1 MSKDTSNIF
10 GRRLNQARLI
20 KGISMEELGQ
30 SVQPSVSRQAIN
42 KYEKGQSMPDSR
54 MLISLGRVLGVKP
67 DYFFRPFTVEVDK
80 VMFRKKSR
88 FSEKDALAVKE
99 KVREELER
107 YLEAEQLSGI
117 ASSFSLQHKQIT
129 NDSDVIAFANS
140 VRQKL
145 GLGVD
150 GISNVIE
157 VLEDNGIKIIEVSES
172 ESFEGLSGYAND
184 NIPLIVINCN
194 LTSERKRFTLLH
206 EFGHLLMK
214 FGGDTSNKVIE
225 DACNIFA
232 REILLPSEVLK
243 LRLGNSRHDISL
255 AELTDIPSIL

>member
-1 MSKDTSNIF
+1 MDTSNIF

-20 KGISMEELGQ
+20 KGISMEELGR
-30 SVQPSVSRQAIN
+30 SVQPSVSRHAIN

-54 MLISLGRVLGVKP
+54 MLISLGMVLGVKP

-107 YLEAEQLSGI
+107 YLEVEQLSGV

-129 NDSDVIAFANS
+129 NGGDVIVFANS

-150 GISNVIE
+150 GISNV
-157 VLEDNGIKIIEVSES
+157 
-172 ESFEGLSGYAND
+172 
-184 NIPLIVINCN
+184 
-194 LTSERKRFTLLH
+194 
-206 EFGHLLMK
+206 
-214 FGGDTSNKVIE
+214 
-225 DACNIFA
+225 
-232 REILLPSEVLK
+232 
-243 LRLGNSRHDISL
+243 
-255 AELTDIPSIL
+255 

>member
-1 MSKDTSNIF
+1 M
-10 GRRLNQARLI
+10 
-20 KGISMEELGQ
+20 
-30 SVQPSVSRQAIN
+30 
-42 KYEKGQSMPDSR
+42 
-54 MLISLGRVLGVKP
+54 
-67 DYFFRPFTVEVDK
+67 
-80 VMFRKKSR
+80 
-88 FSEKDALAVKE
+88 
-99 KVREELER
+99 
-107 YLEAEQLSGI
+107 
-117 ASSFSLQHKQIT
+117 
-129 NDSDVIAFANS
+129 IAFANS

-214 FGGDTSNKVIE
+214 FGDDVSNKVME

-243 LRLGNSRHDISL
+243 SRLGKSRHDISL
-255 AELTDIPSIL
+255 AELTDIQKQYGISIDSIMESLAHNGVITGRRYEGYLKKKKIFPDFNSLVERSLAIPETSGRFVRMVYRALADEIISFSKAAALLNTSVDNVKAQLQLV